1 MTPPAEGQEKDVLLV
16 LDKQQGKVSAVK
28 GIDKEGNLQTVP
40 PTQGGEFMQV
50 DKNSD
55 VFSNFISNFF
65 RKYQDTSGLELFS
78 VKASEAER
86 DAKAIEDNHRN
97 PTPEG
102 DKRAEM
108 LRVPKPDFHEF
119 KQGYRFDPSKIDWEN
134 LKKVGITADTLKNT
148 KDFDRV
154 MRGYKSRNTYTVSG
168 TVGGFYLKP
177 TDVKLSFYQ
186 AKDGTVVPKLH
197 GVQQDEKL
205 LQRPFHEHE
214 FTKQEQGNLQGTG
227 NLGGIA
233 EIKDPK
239 SGEQIPVFV
248 SRDRYTHEL
257 EYMRADKWKCPDTIC
272 NVQVSP
278 EQKAAFEAGQAVKM
292 ENLQFRDGTKRSAYL
307 QVSAVERGLEFL
319 PRAAVQFLQQWQQPA
334 EQQVAGLEVR
344 VHRVVRLDRQ
354 SEHDAEQHQ
363 QQCGQRP
370 GAQKKLLHV
379 RQRTAALCLV
389 HGAASLRRRQ
399 TTASAAPAA
408 SSQTAGAASCA
419 RPVGGT
425 PSLLLTQVTA
435 ASPVRV
441 AV

>member
-1 MTPPAEGQEKDVLLV
+1 MANRMTPPAEGQEKDVLLV

-40 PTQGGEFMQV
+40 PTHGGEFMQV

-55 VFSNFISNFF
+55 VFSNFISNFY

-102 DKRAEM
+102 NKRAEM

-186 AKDGTVVPKLH
+186 P
-197 GVQQDEKL
+197 
-205 LQRPFHEHE
+205 HEAL
-214 FTKQEQGNLQGTG
+214 TASQEMQ
-227 NLGGIA
+227 
-233 EIKDPK
+233 
-239 SGEQIPVFV
+239 
-248 SRDRYTHEL
+248 
-257 EYMRADKWKCPDTIC
+257 
-272 NVQVSP
+272 
-278 EQKAAFEAGQAVKM
+278 
-292 ENLQFRDGTKRSAYL
+292 
-307 QVSAVERGLEFL
+307 
-319 PRAAVQFLQQWQQPA
+319 
-334 EQQVAGLEVR
+334 AGLTIPMHYGTFDLSDEPLHDPPQVFAAEAKKRKVNVVIPALGEV
-344 VHRVVRLDRQ
+344 VKLKRQ
-354 SEHDAEQHQ
+354 
-363 QQCGQRP
+363 
-370 GAQKKLLHV
+370 K
-379 RQRTAALCLV
+379 
-389 HGAASLRRRQ
+389 
-399 TTASAAPAA
+399 
-408 SSQTAGAASCA
+408 
-419 RPVGGT
+419 
-425 PSLLLTQVTA
+425 
-435 ASPVRV
+435 
-441 AV
+441 

>member
-1 MTPPAEGQEKDVLLV
+1 MANRMTPPAEGQEKDVLLV

-28 GIDKEGNLQTVP
+28 GIDKEGNLQTVS
-40 PTQGGEFMQV
+40 PTHGSEFMQV

-55 VFSNFISNFF
+55 VFSNFLSNFY
-65 RKYQDTSGLELFS
+65 RKFQDTSGLELFS
-78 VKASEAER
+78 VRASEAER
-86 DAKAIEDNHRN
+86 NAKAIEDNHRN

-102 DKRAEM
+102 SKRTEM

-119 KQGYRFDPSKIDWEN
+119 KQGYRFDPAKIDWEN

-186 AKDGTVVPKLH
+186 SKDGTIVPKLH
-197 GVQQDEKL
+197 GVQMDEKL
-205 LQRPFHEHE
+205 LQRPYNGHD
-214 FTKQEQGNLQGTG
+214 FTKQEQGSLQGTG

-233 EIKDPK
+233 QIKDPK
-239 SGEQIPVFV
+239 SGEQIPVFI

-272 NVQVSP
+272 NVKASP

-292 ENLQFRDGTKRSAYL
+292 ENLQFRDGTRRSAYL

-319 PRAAVQFLQQWQQPA
+319 PRAAVQFLQQGQ
-334 EQQVAGLEVR
+334 QQVAGLKDGKGVEFNGHV
-344 VHRVVRLDRQ
+344 Q
-354 SEHDAEQHQ
+354 
-363 QQCGQRP
+363 P
-370 GAQKKLLHV
+370 GAQGKSPDKV
-379 RQRTAALCLV
+379 QPKDVT
-389 HGAASLRRRQ
+389 
-399 TTASAAPAA
+399 PAA
-408 SSQTAGAASCA
+408 ES
-419 RPVGGT
+419 R
-425 PSLLLTQVTA
+425 TQVAVNTEGKTNEATKQGKEPLKQGQQKPTA
-435 ASPVRV
+435 KQKEKQEKAQDKSLKADKPKKSKGMKM
-441 AV
+441 

>member
-1 MTPPAEGQEKDVLLV
+1 MSENRMTPPAEGQEKDVLLV

-28 GIDKEGNLQTVP
+28 GIDKDGNLQTVP
-40 PTQGGEFMQV
+40 PTTGHGGEFMQV

-55 VFSNFISNFF
+55 VFSNFISNFY

-168 TVGGFYLKP
+168 TIGGFYLKP

-186 AKDGTVVPKLH
+186 AKDGTIVPKLH

-205 LQRPFHEHE
+205 LQRPYNGHE
-214 FTKQEQGNLQGTG
+214 FTKQEQGNLQAIG
-227 NLGGIA
+227 NLGNIA
-233 EIKDPK
+233 QIKDPK
-239 SGEQIPVFV
+239 SGGKIPVFI
-248 SRDRYTHEL
+248 SRDRHTHEL
-257 EYMRADKWKCPDTIC
+257 EYMRADKWKCPDSVC
-272 NVQVSP
+272 GVKVSP
-278 EQKAAFEAGQAVKM
+278 EQKAAFEAGQAVRM
-292 ENLQFRDGTKRSAYL
+292 ENLQFKDGTRRSAYL

-319 PRAAVQFLQQWQQPA
+319 PRSAVQALQQGQLPT
-334 EQQVAGLEVR
+334 QQVAGVKDEKGVEFNGH
-344 VHRVVRLDRQ
+344 VQ
-354 SEHDAEQHQ
+354 
-363 QQCGQRP
+363 P
-370 GAQKKLLHV
+370 GAQGKSPDKV
-379 RQRTAALCLV
+379 QPKDVT
-389 HGAASLRRRQ
+389 
-399 TTASAAPAA
+399 PAA
-408 SSQTAGAASCA
+408 ES
-419 RPVGGT
+419 R
-425 PSLLLTQVTA
+425 TQVAVNTEGKTNEATKQTQEPLKQGQDKPTA
-435 ASPVRV
+435 KQKEKQEKTQDKALKADKPKKSRGLKR
-441 AV
+441 

>member
-1 MTPPAEGQEKDVLLV
+1 MAKKMTPPAEGLEKDVLLV

-40 PTQGGEFMQV
+40 PTHGGEFMQV

-55 VFSNFISNFF
+55 VFSNFISNFY

-86 DAKAIEDNHRN
+86 DAKAIEENHRN

-119 KQGYRFDPSKIDWEN
+119 KQGYRFDPAKIDWEN

-154 MRGYKSRNTYTVSG
+154 MRGYKSRNTYTVLG

-186 AKDGTVVPKLH
+186 TKDGTVVPKLH

-205 LQRPFHEHE
+205 LQRPYNGHE
-214 FTKQEQGNLQGTG
+214 FTKQEQGNLQSIG
-227 NLGGIA
+227 NLGNIA
-233 EIKDPK
+233 QIKDPK
-239 SGEQIPVFV
+239 SGEQILVFI

-257 EYMRADKWKCPDTIC
+257 EYMWADKWQCPDTVC
-272 NVQVSP
+272 NVKVTP

-292 ENLQFRDGTKRSAYL
+292 ENLQFKDGTRRSAYL

-319 PRAAVQFLQQWQQPA
+319 PRSAMQALQQA
-334 EQQVAGLEVR
+334 SGLKDEKGVEFNGH
-344 VHRVVRLDRQ
+344 VQ
-354 SEHDAEQHQ
+354 
-363 QQCGQRP
+363 P
-370 GAQKKLLHV
+370 GAQGKSPDKIQPKDV
-379 RQRTAALCLV
+379 I
-389 HGAASLRRRQ
+389 
-399 TTASAAPAA
+399 PANE
-408 SSQTAGAASCA
+408 S
-419 RPVGGT
+419 R
-425 PSLLLTQVTA
+425 TQVAVNSEGKTHEATKQCKEPLKQGQQKPTA
-435 ASPVRV
+435 KQKEKQDKAQDKSLKADKPKKSKGMKM
-441 AV
+441 

>member
-1 MTPPAEGQEKDVLLV
+1 MAKKMTPPAEGLEKDVLLV

-40 PTQGGEFMQV
+40 PTHGGEFMQV

-55 VFSNFISNFF
+55 VFSNFISNFY

-119 KQGYRFDPSKIDWEN
+119 KQGYRFDPAKIDWEN

-154 MRGYKSRNTYTVSG
+154 MRGYKSRNTYTVLG

-186 AKDGTVVPKLH
+186 TKDGTVVPKLH

-205 LQRPFHEHE
+205 LQRPYNGHE
-214 FTKQEQGNLQGTG
+214 FTKQEQGNLQSIG
-227 NLGGIA
+227 NLGNIA
-233 EIKDPK
+233 QIKDPK
-239 SGEQIPVFV
+239 SGEQILVFI

-257 EYMRADKWKCPDTIC
+257 EYMWADKWQCPDTVC
-272 NVQVSP
+272 NVKVTP

-292 ENLQFRDGTKRSAYL
+292 ENLQFKDGTRRSAYL

-319 PRAAVQFLQQWQQPA
+319 PRSAMQALQQA
-334 EQQVAGLEVR
+334 SGLKDEKGVEFNGH
-344 VHRVVRLDRQ
+344 VQ
-354 SEHDAEQHQ
+354 
-363 QQCGQRP
+363 P
-370 GAQKKLLHV
+370 GAQGKSPDKIQPKDV
-379 RQRTAALCLV
+379 I
-389 HGAASLRRRQ
+389 
-399 TTASAAPAA
+399 PANE
-408 SSQTAGAASCA
+408 S
-419 RPVGGT
+419 R
-425 PSLLLTQVTA
+425 TQVAVNSEGKTHEATKQCKEPLKQGQQKPTA
-435 ASPVRV
+435 KQKEKQDKAQDKSLKADKPKKSKGMKM
-441 AV
+441 

>member
-16 LDKQQGKVSAVK
+16 LDKQQGKVSAVR
-28 GIDKEGNLQTVP
+28 GIDKDGNLQTVP
-40 PTQGGEFMQV
+40 PTQGGGFMQV
-50 DKNSD
+50 DKNGD

-65 RKYQDTSGLELFS
+65 RKFQDTSGLELFS
-78 VKASEAER
+78 VKASEAEQQAR
-86 DAKAIEDNHRN
+86 AIEDNHRN

-102 DKRAEM
+102 SKRTEM

-119 KQGYRFDPSKIDWEN
+119 KQGYRFDPARIDWEN

-205 LQRPFHEHE
+205 LQRPYNGHE
-214 FTKQEQGNLQGTG
+214 FTKQELGNLQGTG
-227 NLGGIA
+227 NLGGITQ
-233 EIKDPK
+233 IKDPK
-239 SGEQIPVFV
+239 SGEQMPVFV

-272 NVQVSP
+272 GVKVSP

-292 ENLQFRDGTKRSAYL
+292 DNLQFKDGTRRRAYL

-319 PRAAVQFLQQWQQPA
+319 PRSAVQALQQGQQA
-334 EQQVAGLEVR
+334 TQQIAGIK
-344 VHRVVRLDRQ
+344 D
-354 SEHDAEQHQ
+354 
-363 QQCGQRP
+363 GQGVEFNGHVQP
-370 GAQKKLLHV
+370 GAQGKSPDKV
-379 RQRTAALCLV
+379 QPKDVT
-389 HGAASLRRRQ
+389 
-399 TTASAAPAA
+399 PAA
-408 SSQTAGAASCA
+408 ES
-419 RPVGGT
+419 R
-425 PSLLLTQVTA
+425 TQVAVNTEGKTNEATKQGKEPLKQGQQKPTA
-435 ASPVRV
+435 KQKEKQDKAQDKSLKADKPKKSKGMKM
-441 AV
+441 

>member
-1 MTPPAEGQEKDVLLV
+1 MANRMTPPAEGQEKDVLLV

-28 GIDKEGNLQTVP
+28 GFDKEGNLQTVS
-40 PTQGGEFMQV
+40 PTAAHGGEFMQV

-55 VFSNFISNFF
+55 VFSNFLSNFY

-78 VKASEAER
+78 VRASEAER
-86 DAKAIEDNHRN
+86 NAKAIEDNHRN
-97 PTPEG
+97 PTPE
-102 DKRAEM
+102 DSKRTEM

-119 KQGYRFDPSKIDWEN
+119 KQGYRFDPAKIDWEN

-154 MRGYKSRNTYTVSG
+154 MRGYKSRNTYTISG
-168 TVGGFYLKP
+168 TVGGFYLKS

-205 LQRPFHEHE
+205 LQRPFHEHD

-233 EIKDPK
+233 KIKDPK

-272 NVQVSP
+272 NVKVSL

-292 ENLQFRDGTKRSAYL
+292 ENLQFRDGMKRSAYL

-319 PRAAVQFLQQWQQPA
+319 PRAAVQFLQQGQ
-334 EQQVAGLEVR
+334 QQVAGLKDGQGVEFNGHV
-344 VHRVVRLDRQ
+344 Q
-354 SEHDAEQHQ
+354 S
-363 QQCGQRP
+363 
-370 GAQKKLLHV
+370 GAQGKSPDKV
-379 RQRTAALCLV
+379 QPKDVT
-389 HGAASLRRRQ
+389 
-399 TTASAAPAA
+399 PAA
-408 SSQTAGAASCA
+408 ES
-419 RPVGGT
+419 R
-425 PSLLLTQVTA
+425 TQVAVNTEGKTNEATKQGKEPLKQGQQKPTA
-435 ASPVRV
+435 KQKEKQDKAQDKSLKADKPKKSKGMKM
-441 AV
+441 

>member
-1 MTPPAEGQEKDVLLV
+1 MAKKMTPPAEGLEKDVLLV

-28 GIDKEGNLQTVP
+28 GIDKDGNLQTVP
-40 PTQGGEFMQV
+40 PTTGHGGEFMQV

-55 VFSNFISNFF
+55 VFSNFISNFY

-154 MRGYKSRNTYTVSG
+154 MRGYKSRNTYTVLG

-186 AKDGTVVPKLH
+186 TKDGTVVPKLH

-205 LQRPFHEHE
+205 LQRPYNGHE
-214 FTKQEQGNLQGTG
+214 FTKQEQGNLQSIG
-227 NLGGIA
+227 NLGNIA
-233 EIKDPK
+233 QIKDPK
-239 SGEQIPVFV
+239 SGEQILVFI

-257 EYMRADKWKCPDTIC
+257 EYMWADKWQCPDTVC
-272 NVQVSP
+272 NVKVTP

-292 ENLQFRDGTKRSAYL
+292 ENLQFKDGTRRSAYL

-319 PRAAVQFLQQWQQPA
+319 PRSAMQALQQA
-334 EQQVAGLEVR
+334 SGLKDEKGVEFNGH
-344 VHRVVRLDRQ
+344 VQ
-354 SEHDAEQHQ
+354 
-363 QQCGQRP
+363 P
-370 GAQKKLLHV
+370 GAQGKSPDKIQPKDV
-379 RQRTAALCLV
+379 I
-389 HGAASLRRRQ
+389 
-399 TTASAAPAA
+399 PANE
-408 SSQTAGAASCA
+408 S
-419 RPVGGT
+419 R
-425 PSLLLTQVTA
+425 TQVAVNSEGKTHEATKQCKEPLKQGQQKPTA
-435 ASPVRV
+435 KQKEKQDKAQDKSLKADKPKKSKGMKM
-441 AV
+441 

>member
-1 MTPPAEGQEKDVLLV
+1 MANRMTPPAEGQEKDVLLV

-28 GIDKEGNLQTVP
+28 GIDKEGDLQTVP
-40 PTQGGEFMQV
+40 PTYGGEFMQV

-55 VFSNFISNFF
+55 AFSNFLSNFF

-86 DAKAIEDNHRN
+86 QAKAIEENHRN

-108 LRVPKPDFHEF
+108 QRVPNPNFHEF
-119 KQGYRFDPSKIDWEN
+119 KQGYRFDPAKIDWEN

-168 TVGGFYLKP
+168 TVGGFYLRP

-205 LQRPFHEHE
+205 LQRPYNGHE
-214 FTKQEQGNLQGTG
+214 FTKQEQGNL
-227 NLGGIA
+227 GGIA
-233 EIKDPK
+233 QIKDPK

-257 EYMRADKWKCPDTIC
+257 EYMRADKWKCPDVIC
-272 NVQVSP
+272 GVTVSP
-278 EQKAAFEAGQAVKM
+278 KQKASFEAGQAVKM
-292 ENLQFRDGTKRSAYL
+292 ENLQFKDGTKRSAYL

-319 PRAAVQFLQQWQQPA
+319 PRAAVQFLQQG
-334 EQQVAGLEVR
+334 QQVAGLK
-344 VHRVVRLDRQ
+344 D
-354 SEHDAEQHQ
+354 
-363 QQCGQRP
+363 GQ
-370 GAQKKLLHV
+370 GVEFNGHV
-379 RQRTAALCLV
+379 QPNVQGKSPDKVQPKDVT
-389 HGAASLRRRQ
+389 
-399 TTASAAPAA
+399 PAA
-408 SSQTAGAASCA
+408 ES
-419 RPVGGT
+419 R
-425 PSLLLTQVTA
+425 TQVAVNSEGKTHEATKQDKEPLKQGQQKPTA
-435 ASPVRV
+435 KQKEKQEKAQDKSLKADKPKKSKGMKM
-441 AV
+441 

>member
-1 MTPPAEGQEKDVLLV
+1 MANRMTPPAEGQEKDVLLV

-40 PTQGGEFMQV
+40 PTHGGEFMQV

-55 VFSNFISNFF
+55 VFSNFISNFY

-78 VKASEAER
+78 VKASKAEQ
-86 DAKAIEDNHRN
+86 DAKAIEENHRN

-119 KQGYRFDPSKIDWEN
+119 KQGYRFDPAKIDWEN

-154 MRGYKSRNTYTVSG
+154 MRGYKSRNTYTVLG

-186 AKDGTVVPKLH
+186 TKDGTVVPKLH

-205 LQRPFHEHE
+205 LQRPYNGHE
-214 FTKQEQGNLQGTG
+214 FTKQEQGNLQSIG
-227 NLGGIA
+227 NLGNIA
-233 EIKDPK
+233 QIKDPK
-239 SGEQIPVFV
+239 SGEQILVFI

-257 EYMRADKWKCPDTIC
+257 EYMWADKWQCPDTVC
-272 NVQVSP
+272 NVKVTP

-292 ENLQFRDGTKRSAYL
+292 ENLQFKDGTRRSAYL

-319 PRAAVQFLQQWQQPA
+319 PRSAMQALQQA
-334 EQQVAGLEVR
+334 SGLKDEKGVEFNGH
-344 VHRVVRLDRQ
+344 VQ
-354 SEHDAEQHQ
+354 
-363 QQCGQRP
+363 P
-370 GAQKKLLHV
+370 GAQGKSPDKIQPKDV
-379 RQRTAALCLV
+379 I
-389 HGAASLRRRQ
+389 
-399 TTASAAPAA
+399 PANE
-408 SSQTAGAASCA
+408 S
-419 RPVGGT
+419 R
-425 PSLLLTQVTA
+425 TQVAVNSEGKTHEATKQCKEPLKQGQQKPTA
-435 ASPVRV
+435 KQKEKQDKAQDKSLKADKPKKSKGMKM
-441 AV
+441 

>member
-1 MTPPAEGQEKDVLLV
+1 MANRMPPPAEGQEKDVLLV
-16 LDKQQGKVSAVK
+16 LDKQQGKVSAVR
-28 GIDKEGNLQTVP
+28 GIDKDGNLQTVP
-40 PTQGGEFMQV
+40 PTQGGGFMQV
-50 DKNSD
+50 DKNGD

-65 RKYQDTSGLELFS
+65 RKFQDTSGLELFS
-78 VKASEAER
+78 VKASEAEQQAR
-86 DAKAIEDNHRN
+86 AIEDNHRN

-102 DKRAEM
+102 SKRTEM

-119 KQGYRFDPSKIDWEN
+119 KQGYRFDPARIDWEN

-205 LQRPFHEHE
+205 LQRPYNGHE
-214 FTKQEQGNLQGTG
+214 FTKQELGNLQGTG
-227 NLGGIA
+227 NLGGITQ
-233 EIKDPK
+233 IKDPK
-239 SGEQIPVFV
+239 SGEQMPVFV

-272 NVQVSP
+272 GVKVSP

-292 ENLQFRDGTKRSAYL
+292 DNLQFKDGTRRRAYL

-319 PRAAVQFLQQWQQPA
+319 PRSAVQALQQGQQA
-334 EQQVAGLEVR
+334 TQQIAGIK
-344 VHRVVRLDRQ
+344 D
-354 SEHDAEQHQ
+354 
-363 QQCGQRP
+363 GQGVEFNGHVQP
-370 GAQKKLLHV
+370 GAQGKSPDKV
-379 RQRTAALCLV
+379 QPKDVT
-389 HGAASLRRRQ
+389 
-399 TTASAAPAA
+399 PAA
-408 SSQTAGAASCA
+408 ES
-419 RPVGGT
+419 R
-425 PSLLLTQVTA
+425 TQVAVNTEGKTNEATKQGKEPLKQGQQKPTA
-435 ASPVRV
+435 KQKEKQDKAQDKSLKADKPKKSKGMKM
-441 AV
+441 

>member
-1 MTPPAEGQEKDVLLV
+1 MAKKMTPPAEGLEKDVLLV

-40 PTQGGEFMQV
+40 PTHGGEFMQV

-55 VFSNFISNFF
+55 VFSNFISNFY

-102 DKRAEM
+102 NKRAEM

-119 KQGYRFDPSKIDWEN
+119 KQGYRFDPAKIDWEN

-148 KDFDRV
+148 KDFGPV
-154 MRGYKSRNTYTVSG
+154 MRGYKSSKTYSGIG
-168 TVGGFYLKP
+168 TVGGFYLQP

-186 AKDGTVVPKLH
+186 TKDGTVVPKLH

-205 LQRPFHEHE
+205 LQRPYNGHE
-214 FTKQEQGNLQGTG
+214 FTKQEQGNLQSIG
-227 NLGGIA
+227 NLGNIA
-233 EIKDPK
+233 QIKDPK
-239 SGEQIPVFV
+239 SGEQILVFI

-257 EYMRADKWKCPDTIC
+257 EYMWADKWQCPDTVC
-272 NVQVSP
+272 NVKVTP

-292 ENLQFRDGTKRSAYL
+292 ENLQFKDGTRRSAYL

-319 PRAAVQFLQQWQQPA
+319 PRSAMQALQQA
-334 EQQVAGLEVR
+334 SGLKDEKGVEFNGH
-344 VHRVVRLDRQ
+344 VQ
-354 SEHDAEQHQ
+354 
-363 QQCGQRP
+363 P
-370 GAQKKLLHV
+370 GAQGKSPDKIQPKDV
-379 RQRTAALCLV
+379 I
-389 HGAASLRRRQ
+389 
-399 TTASAAPAA
+399 PANE
-408 SSQTAGAASCA
+408 S
-419 RPVGGT
+419 R
-425 PSLLLTQVTA
+425 TQVAVNSEGKTHEATKQCKEPLKQGQQKPTA
-435 ASPVRV
+435 KQKEKQDKAQDKSLKADKPKKSKGMKM
-441 AV
+441 